1 MTQEIKKDV
10 VKKQFRELKGIVCS
24 DKMNKTV
31 TVKVDTSKQ
40 HKIYQKR
47 YIVSQKYKAHD
58 EYNQYKTGDYVVIRQ
73 VSPISKDKKWQVI
86 RKIK

>member
-1 MTQEIKKDV
+1 MAQEIKKEA
-10 VKKQFRELKGIVCS
+10 VKKQFRELKGTVCS

-40 HKIYQKR
+40 HRIYKKR
-47 YIVSQKYKAHD
+47 YVVSQKYKAHD

-73 VSPISKDKKWQVI
+73 VSPISKDKKWSVI

>member
-1 MTQEIKKDV
+1 MTQEIKKEA
-10 VKKQFRELKGIVCS
+10 KKQQFRELKGIVVS

-40 HKIYQKR
+40 HKLYKKR
-47 YIVSQKYKAHD
+47 YIVNNKYKAHD
-58 EYNQYKTGDYVVIRQ
+58 EYNQYKVGDYVTIRQ
-73 VSPISKDKKWQVI
+73 VSPISKDKKWSVI

>member
-1 MTQEIKKDV
+1 MTQEIKKEA
-10 VKKQFRELKGIVCS
+10 KKQQFRELKGIVVS

-40 HKIYQKR
+40 HKLYKKR
-47 YIVSQKYKAHD
+47 YIVSNKYKAHD
-58 EYNQYKTGDYVVIRQ
+58 EYNQYKVGDYVTIRQ
-73 VSPISKDKKWQVI
+73 VSPISKDKKWSVI